1 VSREK
6 YPKIIQ
12 SKEEIMKST
21 AGKTL
26 AVLLVVVSVML
37 LAVSSYA
44 KEPYKIGALFA
55 VTGPASFLGEPEKN
69 TAVMLQDQINK
80 AGGING
86 HPLEIIIE
94 DTKSDET
101 QAVLSAKKLLENDKV
116 LAIIGPSTTGES
128 MALVPIMNTAATPLL
143 SCAAGAPIT
152 QPAKDRPWIFKTPQY
167 DVSAVEAIYGHM
179 KKNSISKIGIITI
192 STGFGD
198 AGRKALLEMAPK
210 FGMTIVADEKYGPKD
225 SDMTTQLTKI
235 KAAGAQAVINWSVG
249 PGQVVVTKNWN
260 ALKMGIPLYQSHG
273 WGSKKNIELAG
284 KAAEGVI
291 APLGRLVVWEKLPD
305 KHPQK
310 ALLKKY
316 TQDYEAK
323 YKSEPGTFGGHAY
336 DSIMM
341 LVEAMKKVGPD
352 KKKIKDYIET
362 NIKKWPGTGGIFTMS
377 PDDHCGLDKEA
388 FEMVVVKNGDWEI
401 LK

>member
-1 VSREK
+1 LCV
-6 YPKIIQ
+6 
-12 SKEEIMKST
+12 
-21 AGKTL
+21 
-26 AVLLVVVSVML
+26 VLLC
-37 LAVSSYA
+37 ANAYA
-44 KEPYKIGALFA
+44 KEPYKIGALLA
-55 VTGPASFLGEPEKN
+55 VTGAASFLGEPEKN
-69 TAVMLQDQINK
+69 TAVMLEEQINK

-86 HPLEIIIE
+86 HRLEIIIE

-101 QAVLSAKKLLENDKV
+101 QAVLAAKKLLENDKV

-128 MALVPIMNTAATPLL
+128 MAVVPIMNNAETPLI

-152 QPAKDRPWIFKTPQY
+152 LPVKERFWIFKTPQY
-167 DVSAVEAIYGHM
+167 DLSAVEAIYEHM
-179 KKNSISKIGIITI
+179 KKHGIAKVGIITI

-198 AGRKALLEMAPK
+198 AGRKALLEIAPK
-210 FGMTIVADEKYGPKD
+210 YGITIAADERYGPKD

-249 PGQVVVTKNWN
+249 PGQIVVTKNWD
-260 ALKMGIPLYQSHG
+260 ALKMGIPLYHSHG

-284 KAAEGVI
+284 KASEGVI
-291 APLGRLVVWEKLPD
+291 APLGRLVVWDKLPD
-305 KHPQK
+305 SHPQK

-316 TQDYEAK
+316 AQDYEAR
-323 YKSEPGTFGGHAY
+323 YKNEPGTFGGHAY

-352 KKKIKDYIET
+352 KKKIRSYIET
-362 NIKKWPGTGGIFTMS
+362 NIKNWPGTGGIFNMS
-377 PDDHCGLDKEA
+377 PEDHCGLDKTA

>member
-1 VSREK
+1 
-6 YPKIIQ
+6 
-12 SKEEIMKST
+12 MKRAT
-21 AGKTL
+21 GKFC
-26 AVLLVVVSVML
+26 AVFVVVLSVML
-37 LAVSSYA
+37 MVVNAFA

-69 TAVMLQDQINK
+69 TAIMLQEQINK

-101 QAVLSAKKLLENDKV
+101 QAVLSAKKLLEKDRV

-152 QPAKDRPWIFKTPQY
+152 QPVKDRAWIFKTPQY

-179 KKNSISKIGIITI
+179 KKHGIAKIGIITI

-210 FGMTIVADEKYGPKD
+210 YGMTIVADEKYGPKD

-249 PGQVVVTKNWN
+249 PGQVVVTKNWH

-291 APLGRLVVWEKLPD
+291 APLGRLVIWEKLPD
-305 KHPQK
+305 NHPQK

-316 TQDYEAK
+316 TTDYEAR

-352 KKKIKDYIET
+352 KQKIKNYIEI
-362 NIKKWPGTGGIFTMS
+362 NIKKWPGTGGIFNIS
-377 PDDHCGLDKEA
+377 PEDHCGLDKGA

>member
-1 VSREK
+1 MKKSRK
-6 YPKIIQ
+6 NF
-12 SKEEIMKST
+12 
-21 AGKTL
+21 
-26 AVLLVVVSVML
+26 LVVFVMVMSVFLMF
-37 LAVSSYA
+37 VNTYA

-55 VTGPASFLGEPEKN
+55 VTGAASFLGEPEKN
-69 TAVMLQDQINK
+69 TALMLQEQINK

-101 QAVLSAKKLLENDKV
+101 QAVLSAKKLLERDNV
-116 LAIIGPSTTGES
+116 LVIIGPSTTGES
-128 MALVPIMNTAATPLL
+128 MALVPIMNNAKTPLV

-152 QPAKDRPWIFKTPQY
+152 QPVKERYWIFKTPQY
-167 DVSAVEAIYGHM
+167 DLSAVEAIYTYM
-179 KKNSISKIGIITI
+179 KKHGIAKVGIITI

-198 AGRKALLEMAPK
+198 AGRKALHEMAPK
-210 FGMTIVADEKYGPKD
+210 YGITIAADEKYGPKD

-235 KAAGAQAVINWSVG
+235 KASGAQAVINWSVG
-249 PGQVVVTKNWN
+249 PGQVIVTKNWH

-273 WGSKKNIELAG
+273 WGSKKNIELSG

-291 APLGRLVVWEKLPD
+291 APLGRLVVWDKLPD

-316 TQDYEAK
+316 SQDYESK

-336 DSIMM
+336 DSIMII
-341 LVEAMKKVGPD
+341 VEALKKAGPD
-352 KKKIKDYIET
+352 KKKIRDYIET
-362 NIKKWPGTGGIFTMS
+362 KIQKWPGTGGIFNMS
-377 PDDHCGLDKEA
+377 PGDHCGLDKDA
-388 FEMVVVKNGDWEI
+388 FEMVVVNNGDWEI

>member
-1 VSREK
+1 MNK
-6 YPKIIQ
+6 A
-12 SKEEIMKST
+12 KSGLT
-21 AGKTL
+21 VIL
-26 AVLLVVVSVML
+26 AVLLCFVFMCVNV
-37 LAVSSYA
+37 YA
-44 KEPYKIGALFA
+44 KEPYKIGALLA

-69 TAVMLQDQINK
+69 TAVMLEEQINK

-86 HPLEIIIE
+86 HPIEIIVE

-128 MALVPIMNTAATPLL
+128 MAVIPIMNNAETPLI

-152 QPAKDRPWIFKTPQY
+152 LPVKERFWIFKTPQY
-167 DVSAVEAIYGHM
+167 DLSAVEAIYEYM
-179 KKNSISKIGIITI
+179 KKHGISKIGIITI

-198 AGRKALLEMAPK
+198 AGRKALLEIAPK
-210 FGMTIVADEKYGPKD
+210 YGITIAADERYGPKD

-249 PGQVVVTKNWN
+249 PGQVIVTKNWD
-260 ALKMGIPLYQSHG
+260 ALKLGIPLYHSHG

-291 APLGRLVVWEKLPD
+291 APLGRLVVWDRLPD

-316 TQDYEAK
+316 TQDYEARFK
-323 YKSEPGTFGGHAY
+323 AEPGTFGGHAY
-336 DSIMM
+336 DAIMM

-352 KKKIKDYIET
+352 RKKIRDYIET
-362 NIKKWPGTGGIFTMS
+362 NIKNWPGTGGIFNMS
-377 PDDHCGLDKEA
+377 PDCHCGLDKSA

>member
-1 VSREK
+1 MNRA
-6 YPKIIQ
+6 I
-12 SKEEIMKST
+12 
-21 AGKTL
+21 GKL
-26 AVLLVVVSVML
+26 CAVLIAVVSVGL
-37 LAVSSYA
+37 LSVNAFA
-44 KEPYKIGALFA
+44 KDPYKIGALFA

-69 TAVMLQDQINK
+69 TALMLQEQINK

-101 QAVLSAKKLLENDKV
+101 QAVLSAKKLIENDKV
-116 LAIIGPSTTGES
+116 LAIVGPSTTGES
-128 MALVPIMNTAATPLL
+128 MALVPIMNNAKTPLL

-152 QPAKDRPWIFKTPQY
+152 QPVKERYWIFKTPQY
-167 DVSAVEAIYGHM
+167 DTSAVEAIYDYM
-179 KKNSISKIGIITI
+179 KKQGISKVGIITI

-198 AGRKALLEMAPK
+198 AGKKALQEIAPK
-210 FGMTIVADEKYGPKD
+210 YGMKIVAEEKYGPKD
-225 SDMTTQLTKI
+225 TDMTTQLTKI
-235 KAAGAQAVINWSVG
+235 KASGAQAVINWSVG
-249 PGQVVVTKNWN
+249 PGQVIVTKNWH
-260 ALKMGIPLYQSHG
+260 ALRMGIPLYQSHG

-291 APLGRLVVWEKLPD
+291 APLGRLVVWDKLAD
-305 KHPQK
+305 NHPQK
-310 ALLKKY
+310 ALLKRY

-352 KKKIKDYIET
+352 KKKIRDYVET
-362 NIKKWPGTGGIFTMS
+362 KIRNWPGTGGVFTMS
-377 PDDHCGLDKEA
+377 KTDHCGLDKNA
-388 FEMVVVKNGDWEI
+388 FEMVVVKNGDWS
-401 LK
+401 LLQ

>member
-1 VSREK
+1 
-6 YPKIIQ
+6 
-12 SKEEIMKST
+12 MKNV
-21 AGKTL
+21 GKAVF
-26 AVLLVVVSVML
+26 AVLVGILSVVL
-37 LAVSSYA
+37 LAGNSYA

-55 VTGPASFLGEPEKN
+55 VTGAASFLGEPEKN
-69 TAVMLQDQINK
+69 TALMLQEEINK

-101 QAVLSAKKLLENDKV
+101 QAVLVAKKLLEKDNV

-128 MALVPIMNTAATPLL
+128 MALVPIMNNAQTVLI

-152 QPAKDRPWIFKTPQY
+152 QPVQDRAWIFKTPQY
-167 DVSAVEAIYGHM
+167 DVSAVEAIYEHM
-179 KKNSISKIGIITI
+179 KKQGISKVGIVTI

-198 AGRKALLEMAPK
+198 AGRKALLDVAPRY
-210 FGMTIVADEKYGPKD
+210 GITIVADERYGPKD

-249 PGQVVVTKNWN
+249 PGQVVVTKNWH

-305 KHPQK
+305 NHPQK

-316 TQDYEAK
+316 TQDYEAR

-336 DSIMM
+336 DAIHM

-352 KKKIKDYIET
+352 KKKIRDYLET
-362 NIKKWPGTGGIFTMS
+362 NIKKWPGTGGIFTLS
-377 PDDHCGLDKEA
+377 PNDHCGLDKTA
-388 FEMVVVKNGDWEI
+388 FEMVVVKDGDWEI

>member
-1 VSREK
+1 
-6 YPKIIQ
+6 
-12 SKEEIMKST
+12 MKRT
-21 AGKTL
+21 MGKFL
-26 AVLLVVVSVML
+26 AVVFVAMFSLVLLFAS
-37 LAVSSYA
+37 ADA
-44 KEPYKIGALFA
+44 KEPYKIGAVFA

-69 TAVMLQDQINK
+69 TALMLQEEINK

-101 QAVLSAKKLLENDKV
+101 QAVLAAKKLLEKDSV

-128 MALVPIMNTAATPLL
+128 MALVPIMNGAKTPLI

-152 QPAKDRPWIFKTPQY
+152 QPVKDRYWIFKTPQY
-167 DVSAVEAIYGHM
+167 DVSAVEAIYGYM
-179 KKNSISKIGIITI
+179 KKHGISKVGIITI

-198 AGRKALLEMAPK
+198 AGKKALQEMAPK
-210 FGMTIVADEKYGPKD
+210 YGITIVADEKYGPKD

-249 PGQVVVTKNWN
+249 PGQVVVTKNWS

-291 APLGRLVVWEKLPD
+291 APLGRLVVWDKLSD
-305 KHPQK
+305 KNPQK

-316 TQDYEAK
+316 TQDYEAR
-323 YKSEPGTFGGHAY
+323 YKGEPGTFGGHSY
-336 DSIMM
+336 DAIMM
-341 LVEAMKKVGPD
+341 LQTALKNVGAD
-352 KKKIKDYIET
+352 KQKIRDYIET
-362 NIKKWPGTGGIFTMS
+362 KIKKWPGTGGIFNMS
-377 PDDHCGLDKEA
+377 PTDHCGLDKSA

>member
-1 VSREK
+1 M
-6 YPKIIQ
+6 
-12 SKEEIMKST
+12 KEARKNF
-21 AGKTL
+21 
-26 AVLLVVVSVML
+26 LVVFVMVLSIFL
-37 LAVSSYA
+37 LFVNAYA

-55 VTGPASFLGEPEKN
+55 VTGAASFLGEPEKN
-69 TAVMLQDQINK
+69 TAIMLQEQINK

-101 QAVLSAKKLLENDKV
+101 QAVLSAKKLLERDKV
-116 LAIIGPSTTGES
+116 LVIIGPSTTGES
-128 MALVPIMNTAATPLL
+128 MALVPIMNNAKTPLI

-152 QPAKDRPWIFKTPQY
+152 QPVKERYWIFKTPQY
-167 DVSAVEAIYGHM
+167 DLSAAEAIYMYM
-179 KKNSISKIGIITI
+179 KKQGTANVGIITI

-198 AGRKALLEMAPK
+198 AGRKALHEMAPK
-210 FGMTIVADEKYGPKD
+210 HGITIVADEKYGPKD

-235 KAAGAQAVINWSVG
+235 KASGAQAVINWSVG
-249 PGQVVVTKNWN
+249 PGQVIVTKNWH

-291 APLGRLVVWEKLPD
+291 APLGRLVVWDRLTD

-323 YKSEPGTFGGHAY
+323 YKSDPGTFGGHAY

-341 LVEAMKKVGPD
+341 IAEALKKAGPD
-352 KKKIKDYIET
+352 KNKIRDYIET
-362 NIKKWPGTGGIFTMS
+362 KIQKWPGTGGIFNMS
-377 PDDHCGLDKEA
+377 PGDHCGLDKDA